1 MNLVGAII
9 SLLITAV
16 ALIIVSKLP
25 TGVEID
31 SFKKAIISAAVFG
44 VLNFFSNLILYN
56 PLSKIITGP
65 LNFLSFG
72 LFNFI
77 VNVVIFGL
85 AAFLVQ
91 GFRLRW
97 GIWSAVIGSLAL
109 SVINSII
116 FRILSFSPG

>member
-1 MNLVGAII
+1 MNLVGAVI
-9 SLLITAV
+9 SLIITAV

-56 PLSKIITGP
+56 PLSKIITGT
-65 LNFLSFG
+65 LDFLSFG
-72 LFNFI
+72 LFSFI

-85 AAFLVQ
+85 AALLVQ

-97 GIWSAVIGSLAL
+97 GVWSAVIGSLAL

-116 FRILSFSPG
+116 FRILPFAAN